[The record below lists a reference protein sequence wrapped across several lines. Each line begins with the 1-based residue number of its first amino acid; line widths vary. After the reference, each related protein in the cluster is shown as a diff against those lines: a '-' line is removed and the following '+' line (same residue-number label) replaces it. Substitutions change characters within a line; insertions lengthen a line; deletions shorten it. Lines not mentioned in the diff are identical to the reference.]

1 MMPGPIFVPGTQI
14 HDDPKL
20 AGHRLI
26 CELRKTSTVLYGIFV
41 ELVRQR
47 YSKAMP
53 YLNGTPDV
61 SWDKDPTKSQIWID
75 TELNWNSGVAHPEFR
90 PAIYVKLGNVQ
101 YMSKYGSIEAPV
113 NTNLKDAIYEYNRI
127 GTGSVTFVHVAET
140 AGAACI
146 LNDNTRVYLNDFCQ
160 QIADDMCFTKFHE
173 AAATP
178 ISVSEKESKERY
190 MATTTFAFEFDE
202 TWGVKL
208 ESPIIKQIDVGTLQ
222 DLGKYGILTKR
233 KVMPDSSSKGHS

>member
-1 MMPGPIFVPGTQI
+1 VTADGHEVPTLTRQEYRI
-14 HDDPKL
+14 L
-20 AGHRLI
+20 
-26 CELRKTSTVLYGIFV
+26 ELLM
-41 ELVRQR
+41 QH
-47 YSKAMP
+47 
-53 YLNGTPDV
+53 
-61 SWDKDPTKSQIWID
+61 PTRVFS
-75 TELNWNSGVAHPEFR
+75 
-90 PAIYVKLGNVQ
+90 
-101 YMSKYGSIEAPV
+101 
-113 NTNLKDAIYEYNRI
+113 KDAIYEYNRI

-233 KVMPDSSSKGHS
+233 KVMPDSSSKGEH